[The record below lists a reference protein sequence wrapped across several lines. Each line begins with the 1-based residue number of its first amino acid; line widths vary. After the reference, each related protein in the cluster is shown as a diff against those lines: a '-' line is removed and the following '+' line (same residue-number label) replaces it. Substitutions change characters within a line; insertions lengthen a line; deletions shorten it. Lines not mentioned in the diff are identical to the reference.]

1 MKQRSLILLSIAIS
15 LAGCAPFAAVK
26 TQRPVYHPVTPA
38 GQVIAQALTQ
48 DGDKPSAAISA
59 YLDALHAASSTLQK
73 TPDDAAARRDYN
85 FALSRIIGTL
95 QKANLD
101 PWTHPLRVSAPDGAE
116 YVLTHKRDPRP
127 EWNPTLYDFTP
138 ADQFDVH
145 GTAFLER
152 TIRPGLGAPLV
163 AVGRAQRKNYR
174 EDFTLSRVYYGV
186 TAVARFDG
194 PRRCVIS
201 FLDPL
206 ATERV
211 TIGEHTFPL
220 AADFTV
226 PVGVMLSREKPE
238 KKLGLSRLL
247 RPAKYESTD
256 RIARLQPY
264 DPKKTVVLVVHGLM
278 SEPSTWTPMINTLR
292 GDAEIRKRYQF
303 WFYSYPSG
311 YPYPYSAENLRDQLD
326 AIEKRYPLHKKMVL
340 IGHSM
345 GGCISRLLITDS
357 GDKLWLSVFGRPPAQ
372 TPLSA
377 ATKESLEKALIF
389 QHRKDIGRVI
399 FISTPHR
406 GANLAQNWL
415 GRIASSLIR
424 SPITLLQV
432 GAEVLTHQTPD
443 TAALRLKRIPNSVD
457 TLAPNNRFVLALDK
471 IPIAP
476 GIPYYTISGDRGKG
490 GNKDKTPPVMGDGV
504 VPYWSSHLAGARS
517 ELVVPSHHGA
527 HQNPQAIAEVR
538 RILLESD

>member
-1 MKQRSLILLSIAIS
+1 MHTPRRPACGLLD
-15 LAGCAPFAAVK
+15 LAE
-26 TQRPVYHPVTPA
+26 TP
-38 GQVIAQALTQ
+38 G
-48 DGDKPSAAISA
+48 
-59 YLDALHAASSTLQK
+59 
-73 TPDDAAARRDYN
+73 DAAAQRDYN

-127 EWNPTLYDFTP
+127 EWNPALYELTP
-138 ADQFDVH
+138 ADQFDVR
-145 GTAFLER
+145 GTAFLDR

-163 AVGRAQRKNYR
+163 AVGRAQRENYR
-174 EDFTLSRVYYGV
+174 ENFTLSRVYYGV

-201 FLDPL
+201 FEDPL

-211 TIGEHTFPL
+211 TIGEHAFPL

-226 PVGVMLSREKPE
+226 PLGVALAREKPE
-238 KKLGLSRLL
+238 KKLGLSRFL
-247 RPAKYESTD
+247 RPARFAETD

-264 DPKKTVVLVVHGLM
+264 DPDKTVVLIIHGLM
-278 SEPSTWTPMINTLR
+278 SEPSTWTPMINALR

-311 YPYPYSAENLRDQLD
+311 YPYPYSATILRDQLD
-326 AIEKRYPLHKKMVL
+326 AIEKRYPLRKKMVL

-345 GGCISRLLITDS
+345 GGCISRLMITDS
-357 GDKLWLSVFGRPPAQ
+357 GDTLWLDTFGKPPSQ
-372 TPLSA
+372 TLLSP
-377 ATKESLEKALIF
+377 ATKEMLEKALIF
-389 QHRKDIGRVI
+389 QHRKEIGSVI

-406 GANLAQNWL
+406 GAKLAQNWI
-415 GRIASSLIR
+415 GRIASSLIK
-424 SPITLLQV
+424 SPITLLKI
-432 GAEVLTHQTPD
+432 GAEALTFQTPD
-443 TAALRLKRIPNSVD
+443 TATLRLKRIPNSVD
-457 TLAPNNRFVLALDK
+457 TLAPNNRFVLELEK

-490 GNKDKTPPVMGDGV
+490 GNKDKTPPVMSDGV
-504 VPYWSSHLAGARS
+504 VPYWSSHLNGARS
-517 ELVVPSHHGA
+517 ELVVPSNHGA

-538 RILLESD
+538 RILLESN